1 MMRFTIELPPIT
13 KKNSQQILTNK
24 KTGRPFVMPSA
35 AYKRYES
42 KAKKELNLQ
51 AVRNGL
57 SAPIDYPINVKMDF
71 YMGARRR
78 VDLTNLEEACLDT
91 LVAAG
96 IIADDNCN
104 VAASYDGSHV
114 HYDKE
119 NPRTEIVIEEGEAA
133 WL

>member
-1 MMRFTIELPPIT
+1 MKFVINLSPIT
-13 KKNSQQILTNK
+13 KKNSQQILVNK
-24 KTGRPFVMPSA
+24 STGRPFVSPSPQ
-35 AYKRYES
+35 YRKYEA
-42 KAKKELNLQ
+42 KAKKELVLQ
-51 AVRNGL
+51 AVRCGL
-57 SAPIDYPINVKMDF
+57 NEPIDYPINVKMDF

>member
-1 MMRFTIELPPIT
+1 MRFVISLNPVT
-13 KKNSQQILTNK
+13 KKNSNQIVINR
-24 KTGRPFVMPSA
+24 KTGRPFVTASPQ
-35 AYKRYES
+35 YKRYEA
-42 KAKKELNLQ
+42 KAKKELVLQ
-51 AVRNGL
+51 AVRSGL

>member
-1 MMRFTIELPPIT
+1 MISFVIHGQPTT
-13 KKNSQQILTNK
+13 KKNSNQIVINK
-24 KTGRPFVMPSA
+24 KTGRPFITSSPQ
-35 AYKRYES
+35 YKRYEA
-42 KAKKELNLQ
+42 KAKKELVLQ
-51 AVRNGL
+51 AVRCGL
-57 SAPIDYPINVKMDF
+57 NEPIDYPINVKMDF

>member
-1 MMRFTIELPPIT
+1 MKFVINLPPVT
-13 KKNSQQILTNK
+13 KKNSQQILVNK
-24 KTGRPFVMPSA
+24 STGRPFVSPSPQ
-35 AYKRYES
+35 YRKYEA
-42 KAKKELNLQ
+42 KAKKELVLQ
-51 AVRNGL
+51 AVRCGL
-57 SAPIDYPINVKMDF
+57 NEPIDYPINVKMDF

>member
-1 MMRFTIELPPIT
+1 MKFVINLPPIT

-35 AYKRYES
+35 AYKRYEA
-42 KAKKELNLQ
+42 KAKKELVLQ
-51 AVRNGL
+51 AVRCGL
-57 SAPIDYPINVKMDF
+57 NEPIDYPINVKMDF